1 MRKPSKPND
10 PNHASFISNAKSR
23 FESHLK
29 SKGKSLGRNDEPI
42 LSLLLANHR
51 AFGAYEIVEQLSK
64 MGKRV
69 QAVQVYRSLE
79 KLIEFGAVH
88 KLRTKN
94 AFVACFEDGVCNS
107 QQFFICDVCDDVS
120 EIQSQT
126 LDNTIQD
133 AARRRDFSVKLPSI
147 EILGV
152 CSECANT

>member
-1 MRKPSKPND
+1 MPKPSKPND
-10 PNHASFISNAKSR
+10 SIHASLISKAKAR

-51 AFGAYEIVEQLSK
+51 AFGAYEIAEQLSK

-120 EIQSQT
+120 EIQSQK

>member
-1 MRKPSKPND
+1 MAKSPKANNHSHGSCISK
-10 PNHASFISNAKSR
+10 AKSR
-23 FESHLK
+23 FESYLK
-29 SKGKSLGRNDEPI
+29 SKGKSLGRNDAPVF
-42 LSLLLANHR
+42 SLLLSNHR

-79 KLIEFGAVH
+79 KLMELGAVH

-94 AFVACFEDGVCNS
+94 AFIACFEDEDCNS

-120 EIQSQT
+120 EIQSPT
-126 LDNTIQD
+126 LDSSIQD
-133 AARRRDFSVKLPSI
+133 AARKRHFSVKLPSI

-152 CSECANT
+152 CSECATT

>member
-1 MRKPSKPND
+1 MPKPSKPN
-10 PNHASFISNAKSR
+10 NHSHASCVSKAKVR
-23 FESHLK
+23 FESYLK

-42 LSLLLANHR
+42 LSLLLSNHR

-133 AARRRDFSVKLPSI
+133 AARKRDFSVKLPSI

>member
-1 MRKPSKPND
+1 MPKPSKSN
-10 PNHASFISNAKSR
+10 NHSHASSISEAKAR

-42 LSLLLANHR
+42 LSLLLSKNR

-94 AFVACFEDGVCNS
+94 AFVACFEDGICNS

-120 EIQSQT
+120 EIQSQK
-126 LDNTIQD
+126 LDNSIQD
-133 AARRRDFSVKLPSI
+133 AARKSDFSVKLPSV
-147 EILGV
+147 EILGI
-152 CSECANT
+152 CSECATT

>member
-1 MRKPSKPND
+1 MSKPSKPID
-10 PNHASFISNAKSR
+10 HSHASLVSQAKMR

-29 SKGKSLGRNDEPI
+29 SRGKSLGRNDEPI
-42 LSLLLANHR
+42 LSLLLSNHR

-79 KLIEFGAVH
+79 KLIELGAVH

-94 AFVACFEDGVCNS
+94 AFIACFEDGDCNT

-120 EIQSQT
+120 EIQSQK
-126 LDNTIQD
+126 LDSSIQD
-133 AARRRDFSVKLPSI
+133 AARQNDFSVKLPSI
-147 EILGV
+147 EILGI
-152 CSECANT
+152 CSECATT

>member
-69 QAVQVYRSLE
+69 QAIQVYRSLE

-107 QQFFICDVCDDVS
+107 QQFFICDVGS

-133 AARRRDFSVKLPSI
+133 AARKRDFSVKLPSI